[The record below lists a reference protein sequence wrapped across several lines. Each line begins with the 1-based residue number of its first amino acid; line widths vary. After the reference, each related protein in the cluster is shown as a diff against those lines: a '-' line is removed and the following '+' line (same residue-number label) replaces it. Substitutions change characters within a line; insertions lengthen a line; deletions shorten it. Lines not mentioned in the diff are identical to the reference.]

1 MLCSGA
7 MLSLANVGK
16 LLVIGQELGQCSGL
30 AWNRLTNT
38 VSALHENKTWFG
50 LA

>member
-16 LLVIGQELGQCSGL
+16 LLVIGQAFGQCSGL
-30 AWNRLTNT
+30 AWNRLIST
-38 VSALHENKTWFG
+38 VSALHGNKIWFG
-50 LA
+50 LR